1 MTCKEKLTRAE
12 VKVEHLQQQT
22 ETLRTM
28 QARLAHEKEALMKD
42 QQSQNKLQASL
53 QAIQVHNVTCTPLKN
68 SSNLSQPTALCCRIE
83 VLTL

>member
-53 QAIQVHNVTCTPLKN
+53 QAIQVLYATYSPLNTCSSMSLRLPRSAVTIRL
-68 SSNLSQPTALCCRIE
+68 
-83 VLTL
+83 

>member
-53 QAIQVHNVTCTPLKN
+53 QAIQVRHV
-68 SSNLSQPTALCCRIE
+68 LSAAAGQSPGHPGTVQHLLSAE
-83 VLTL
+83 V